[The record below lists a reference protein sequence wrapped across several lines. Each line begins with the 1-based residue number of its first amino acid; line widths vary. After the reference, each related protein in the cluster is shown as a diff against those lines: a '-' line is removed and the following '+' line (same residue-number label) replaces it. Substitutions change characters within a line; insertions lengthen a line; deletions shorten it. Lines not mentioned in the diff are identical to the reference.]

1 MQNMVLR
8 EDKISL
14 LRRLFGVTFLSIAFL
29 IALLLEDYFKCSYG
43 FVSCQQG
50 MGNTD
55 IWSTPLPVGI
65 FFVTV
70 LTISGLFFG
79 FFSGKQ
85 TVHGGH
91 LNLENFLMGIRIR
104 RSSLAKLADYS
115 EVRVTKKKG
124 FGQMTYHAIRVA
136 ERDVWHV
143 QLVGSDAVTVGY
155 FQDEEIA
162 RPYVEKLVSASG
174 LPLKEIVI

>member
-14 LRRLFGVTFLSIAFL
+14 LRRLFGVTFLSIALL
-29 IALLLEDYFKCSYG
+29 IALLLEDFFKCSYG
-43 FVSCQQG
+43 IVNTSCGQD
-50 MGNTD
+50 MGQSD
-55 IWSTPLPVGI
+55 IWSTPLPVGV

-70 LTISGLFFG
+70 LTICGLFFG

-104 RSSLAKLADYS
+104 RTSLANLADYS

-143 QLVGSDAVTVGY
+143 
-155 FQDEEIA
+155 
-162 RPYVEKLVSASG
+162 
-174 LPLKEIVI
+174 